1 MPHTC
6 CIAHPF
12 HFSWFIHPN
21 FIWWRVQIM
30 QLFTRFSPLACYL
43 VTRVVVVNFINI
55 LTPED
60 APANAL
66 HDSKYDTR
74 SSQSDRQPGVELFW
88 WDTALEQQNARL
100 WLVRG
105 CWQQNLRFQRQCSLA
120 LLAKVVCRRQ
130 GAGKWKIMQGGLS
143 CRGYKMNRFSF
154 TLHFPV
160 YVWRDAL

>member
-1 MPHTC
+1 
-6 CIAHPF
+6 
-12 HFSWFIHPN
+12 
-21 FIWWRVQIM
+21 M

-60 APANAL
+60 APANAF

-105 CWQQNLRFQRQCSLA
+105 C
-120 LLAKVVCRRQ
+120 
-130 GAGKWKIMQGGLS
+130 
-143 CRGYKMNRFSF
+143 
-154 TLHFPV
+154 
-160 YVWRDAL
+160 